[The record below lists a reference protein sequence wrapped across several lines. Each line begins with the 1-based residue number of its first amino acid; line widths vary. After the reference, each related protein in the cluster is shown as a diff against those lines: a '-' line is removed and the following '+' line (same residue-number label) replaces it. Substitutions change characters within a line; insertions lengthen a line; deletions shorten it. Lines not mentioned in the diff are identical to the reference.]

1 MNTGDEAD
9 GVHAVSISLTEQG
22 KNDKKRKRAAKWS
35 QKESI
40 ALLKSLRDLVQKTKR
55 REQCVKGLAKWEH
68 IGEKLVTSG
77 YQRREAKSVAER
89 WDTLRQAY
97 LRVEKHWK
105 AGEKFDQALAKSRKE
120 SKFLPAEYTKEWHT
134 LAAGCDPKE
143 MRKQRNSGMESAM
156 VENTVA
162 KQKIIDALP
171 CDSSPASLSSATL
184 IEAFHKHIKSIESL
198 LSHSRDPASPSQ
210 RRDETDEPGD
220 IVRSFRSIVEAVET
234 NAKSHKSGS
243 QNQQIL
249 PFQT

>member
-1 MNTGDEAD
+1 MSTGDEAD
-9 GVHAVSISLTEQG
+9 GVHATSSSLSEQG

-35 QKESI
+35 DEESI
-40 ALLKSLRDLVQKTKR
+40 ALLESLSDLVQKTEGG
-55 REQCVKGLAKWEH
+55 EQCVKGSAKWKH
-68 IGEKLVTSG
+68 ISCELS
-77 YQRREAKSVAER
+77 RHFEPRAAKSVTER

-97 LRVEKHWK
+97 LRVKKHLT
-105 AGEKFDQALAKSRKE
+105 AGENFDQALAKSRKE

-234 NAKSHKSGS
+234 NVKSHKSGS

-249 PFQT
+249 PFLT